1 VQREFREERQTTE
14 TVEKGHGRHEH
25 RRLVTTTAVNDYL
38 DWPGVQQ
45 VCQITRT
52 VNCGGKQTV
61 EVQYAITSVPRH
73 LADAS
78 QLLGWWRG
86 LWHIENRVHYVRD
99 VVFGEDA
106 SRIRTGAAPQ
116 IMAGVRNAA
125 ISLLRAL
132 KIDNIAEALREFAWN
147 PQRLFAILGRSNN

>member
-1 VQREFREERQTTE
+1 MTS
-14 TVEKGHGRHEH
+14 
-25 RRLVTTTAVNDYL
+25 TAVNNYL

-52 VNCGGKQTV
+52 VKCREKQTV
-61 EVQYAITSVPRH
+61 EVQYAITSVPRR

-78 QLLGWWRG
+78 QLLKWWRG
-86 LWHIENRVHYVRD
+86 LWHIENREHYVRD
-99 VVFGEDA
+99 VTFGEDA

-116 IMAGVRNAA
+116 IMSGVRNAA

-132 KIDNIAEALREFAWN
+132 KIDNIAAALREFAWN
-147 PQRLFAILGRSNN
+147 PHRLFTILGRSNK